1 MIDWDDLRTILAV
14 DRSGSAMAAADVLGV
29 NASTVQRRISRFE
42 QAHGIRLFERRQSG
56 FKATPD
62 CAALVAVAADIEE
75 RVNAVS
81 REILGRD
88 FRLEGILRVTSVDT
102 FMNARMAAHF
112 ARFRAMH
119 PKIRLEVTLTNNR
132 LDLSRQDADVAIRPS
147 HSPPDNL
154 VGRDFRLEGILRVT
168 SVDTFMNARMA
179 AHFARFRAMH
189 PKIRLEVT
197 LTNNRLDLSRQDA
210 DVAIRPSHSPPD
222 NLVGQRVARLLS
234 AVYAKRGGD
243 HDVGLQTEPSQ
254 LLTQDWI
261 GLGEML
267 DSAPPARWMRDRVAA
282 DRISMTVDTFP
293 AVCAAL
299 EADLGIGV
307 LPCVVGDRNPN
318 LVRVTPPLEET
329 AVDLWVLTHPE
340 IRSAAKVRAFMEF
353 ITATIRREKALF
365 EGILENS
372 AFEVPETQPL
382 VRNEA

>member
-81 REILGRD
+81 REIL
-88 FRLEGILRVTSVDT
+88 
-102 FMNARMAAHF
+102 
-112 ARFRAMH
+112 
-119 PKIRLEVTLTNNR
+119 
-132 LDLSRQDADVAIRPS
+132 
-147 HSPPDNL
+147 
-154 VGRDFRLEGILRVT
+154 GRDFRLEGILRVT